1 MSRSRCGNRP
11 YTVAI
16 FSLGFAVGTPLFFLS
31 APLTAQAEC
40 TEVTYAKVTP
50 PAYPPQSVA
59 RREDGTTMVKVAMD
73 DKGVPLNVI
82 VEKSSGSEA
91 LDEAAVA
98 AVKEWRFNPSLC
110 NRVAVEGEVIV
121 PVAFDLGSLPVESIE
136 VALADPPDQAG
147 VPVLSAIGRQVA
159 PDLMPVEA
167 DNAEEL
173 LRILRGST
181 HATMAARHEIDKN
194 SYIAD
199 FLDSNA
205 RVTWEAFDARGNVQG
220 SADANLSI
228 VRTRFKVKG
237 NTLWELYAQSCD
249 GSAPWCSWALSM
261 YHLRRKDD
269 LPPLLR
275 PVVE

>member
-1 MSRSRCGNRP
+1 MSLSRFVKSSAC
-11 YTVAI
+11 
-16 FSLGFAVGTPLFFLS
+16 LFFLS
-31 APLTAQAEC
+31 APLTAQANC
-40 TEVTYAKVTP
+40 TEVTYAKANP
-50 PAYPPQSVA
+50 PTYPPQSAA
-59 RREDGTTMVKVAMD
+59 RREDGTTIIKVALD
-73 DKGVPLNVI
+73 DKGVPLNVV

-110 NRVAVEGEVIV
+110 DGVAVEGQVLV
-121 PVAFDLGSLPVESIE
+121 PVDFVMDSLPVESIE
-136 VALADPPDQAG
+136 VALADPADQAG

-159 PDLMPVEA
+159 PDLMPMEA

-173 LRILRGST
+173 LRILRAST
-181 HATMAARHEIDKN
+181 HATMAARHELDDH

-199 FLDSNA
+199 FGDSNA
-205 RVTWEAFDARGNVQG
+205 RVTWEAFDARGSVHA
-220 SADANLSI
+220 SSDANLSI

-249 GSAPWCSWALSM
+249 GSAPWCSWALWM

-269 LPPLLR
+269 LPPLLQ